1 MSWLAVACAALVACS
16 TPHKPKQPTHK
27 HVFDG
32 PTLVLDVSAQPGP
45 ILSVAPQPPNTPPQ
59 TSTFMSATSH
69 DAGHEDAFHTA
80 LVAAHA
86 VDEFLAQ
93 LRAQGLVV
101 KP

>member
-1 MSWLAVACAALVACS
+1 
-16 TPHKPKQPTHK
+16 
-27 HVFDG
+27 
-32 PTLVLDVSAQPGP
+32 
-45 ILSVAPQPPNTPPQ
+45 
-59 TSTFMSATSH
+59 MSATSH

-80 LVAAHA
+80 LVASHS